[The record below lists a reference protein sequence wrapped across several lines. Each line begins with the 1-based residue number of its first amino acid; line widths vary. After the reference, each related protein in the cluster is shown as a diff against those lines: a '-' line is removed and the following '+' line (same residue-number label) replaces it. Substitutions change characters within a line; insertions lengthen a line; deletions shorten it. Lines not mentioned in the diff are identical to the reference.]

1 MTLLKRKIDNFL
13 HQWKQSTD
21 RFPLI
26 VKGARQIGKTASIRQ
41 FAEENYEY
49 IIEIN
54 FALQKQY
61 TTIFDNGFEVDTIIK
76 NISLMNPALEFVPG
90 KTLFFFDELQACSNC
105 ATSLKAFKQD
115 GRYDVICS
123 GSLMGINYQQ
133 IESYNVPYKV
143 DTTRKRDFLKCRL
156 PLGEMTYSC

>member
-1 MTLLKRKIDNFL
+1 MALLKRKIDSYL
-13 HQWKQSTD
+13 LQWKQNTD

-41 FAEENYEY
+41 FAEENYEH
-49 IIEIN
+49 IVEIN

-76 NISLMNPALEFVPG
+76 NISLINPALEYVPG

-105 ATSLKAFKQD
+105 ATRMADMTSFVPARSWGLTISKLSPTVLVIKKTMRCIPWTLRNFFGPKAIA
-115 GRYDVICS
+115 R
-123 GSLMGINYQQ
+123 
-133 IESYNVPYKV
+133 
-143 DTTRKRDFLKCRL
+143 TR
-156 PLGEMTYSC
+156 

>member
-1 MTLLKRKIDNFL
+1 MMFVYQRVTGWKGDIMALLKRKIDNYLF
-13 HQWKQSTD
+13 QWKQNTD

-41 FAEENYEY
+41 FAEENYAH

-61 TTIFDNGFEVDTIIK
+61 TTIFDNGFDVDTIIK
-76 NISLMNPALEFVPG
+76 NISLINPALEYIPG

-105 ATSLKAFKQD
+105 AASSALKRSNTSS
-115 GRYDVICS
+115 R
-123 GSLMGINYQQ
+123 
-133 IESYNVPYKV
+133 
-143 DTTRKRDFLKCRL
+143 
-156 PLGEMTYSC
+156 